1 MSLSARTVR
10 SSQSSWLED
19 LQEKGTLVGFLGIYG
34 AGLLLAF
41 SQGLL
46 ADSPAQLWLPIAA
59 LLLVGGTALLHRAGR
74 LTWAPLLAR
83 ALLVIISAGL
93 ILCAVHPGGILVA
106 APLLGLTVLF
116 AGVVLS
122 MQMSLLTALLLTILL
137 YAGSPFLAPL
147 GIAERSV
154 TLIAIWGAAGLQW
167 LVLHHLSWTMH
178 WAWSGYYENR
188 AALERARD
196 LQVKLFE
203 TMEDLSGAN
212 AQLTRLNQLANNLRQ
227 VAEDERQAKQQFVAN
242 VSHELRTPLNMII
255 GFCEM
260 ITHSPQMYGGEI
272 PPKLLADL
280 AVVLRNG
287 QHLSELIN
295 DVLDLSQ
302 VDAGMMALSKER
314 CSLAEIVNSAVLAV
328 QPLFRSKQLS
338 LGVEMPPSLPM
349 LHCDR
354 TRIREVIL
362 NLLSNAGR
370 YTEEGGC
377 QVRVTRQGGDLVI
390 SVSDTGPGI
399 APEAQKRIFRPF
411 EQIDGTLRR
420 RYGGTGLGLSI
431 SKSFVE
437 LHGGRMAL
445 ESAPG
450 RGTTIQVALPIETPT
465 AAAPGAL
472 RWFNPHRSY
481 EERTRPTRFHP
492 QAVRARLVVVEEG
505 NAMKRLLD
513 RYMDEV
519 EVVSVRSLA
528 EARGEALENPAQAIL
543 INELDVPAALSSLS
557 SNAPLPPDVP
567 IMVCGIPATED
578 AASLP
583 GVSAYLVKPVS
594 RAQMLRALDALPG
607 PIESLLLI
615 DDEPDALHLF
625 RRMLASAERGYRV
638 MRANS
643 GVRGLQILASQRP
656 DVVLLDLAM
665 PDMDGFGF
673 LQAKNAD
680 PALRDIP
687 VILVSAKDPLGHPLV
702 SNALAV
708 TTDRGLSVRRL
719 LGAIGALTEVLS
731 PTAAREPSQPADPRG

>member
-1 MSLSARTVR
+1 MSPSAQQVHG
-10 SSQSSWLED
+10 SQSSWLVE
-19 LQEKGTLVGFLGIYG
+19 LQEKATNVGV
-34 AGLLLAF
+34 AGLYAAGLVLAF
-41 SQGLL
+41 SQEML
-46 ADSPAQLWLPIAA
+46 AQNPVRLWLPVAVLLLTGGIA
-59 LLLVGGTALLHRAGR
+59 LLLRWTPPVARTLLIITMAAL
-74 LTWAPLLAR
+74 T
-83 ALLVIISAGL
+83 VL
-93 ILCAVHPGGILVA
+93 IVNPGGIAVA
-106 APLLGLTVLF
+106 APLLGLTVLL
-116 AGVVLS
+116 AGLVIS
-122 MQMSLLTALLLTILL
+122 MRVSLLTALLLTLVL
-137 YAGSPFLAPL
+137 YARSPLLPAL
-147 GIAERSV
+147 GVAERTA

-167 LVLHHLSWTMH
+167 LVLHHLSWTVH
-178 WAWSGYYENR
+178 WAWSGYHENR

-196 LQVKLFE
+196 LQVQLFE

-260 ITHSPQMYGGEI
+260 ITQSPRMYGEDV

-280 AVVLRNG
+280 TVVLRNG

-314 CSLAEIVNSAVLAV
+314 CSLRDIVNSAVLAV

-338 LGVEMPPSLPM
+338 LEVEMPSDLPM
-349 LHCDR
+349 LYCDR
-354 TRIREVIL
+354 TRIREVVL
-362 NLLSNAGR
+362 NVLSNAGR

-377 QVRVTRQGGDLVI
+377 RISVRRQGGDLAI

-437 LHGGRMAL
+437 LHGGRMSLA
-445 ESAPG
+445 SAPG
-450 RGTTIQVALPIETPT
+450 RGTTIHIVLPIETPT
-465 AAAPGAL
+465 AVDPGAL
-472 RWFNPHRSY
+472 RWFNPHRPY
-481 EERTRPTRFHP
+481 EERTRPTRFRP
-492 QAVRARLVVVEEG
+492 EAVRARLVVVEQGE
-505 NAMKRLLD
+505 AMGRLLD
-513 RYMDEV
+513 RYVDQV
-519 EVVSVRSLA
+519 EVVTARSLA
-528 EARGEALENPAQAIL
+528 EAREEVMQNPALAIL
-543 INELDVPAALSSLS
+543 INDLDVGSALKNLGSD
-557 SNAPLPPDVP
+557 APLPPGIP

-583 GVSAYLVKPVS
+583 GVSAYLLKPVS
-594 RAQMLRALDALPG
+594 RARMLQALDALPG

-625 RRMLASAERGYRV
+625 RRMLSSAERGYRV
-638 MRANS
+638 MRASS
-643 GVRGLQILASQRP
+643 GVRGLQILANQHP

-665 PDMDGFGF
+665 PDMDGYGF
-673 LQAKNAD
+673 LQAKNED

-687 VILVSAKDPLGHPLV
+687 VILVSARDPLGHPLV

-708 TTDRGLSVRRL
+708 TSDRGLSVRRL
-719 LGAIGALTEVLS
+719 LAAIGALTEVLS
-731 PTAAREPSQPADPRG
+731 PTAAREPGQIAAPHG

>member
-1 MSLSARTVR
+1 MSPSAQQVHG
-10 SSQSSWLED
+10 SQSSWLVE
-19 LQEKGTLVGFLGIYG
+19 LQEKATNVGV
-34 AGLLLAF
+34 AGLYAVGLVLAF
-41 SQGLL
+41 SQEML
-46 ADSPAQLWLPIAA
+46 AQNPVRLWLPVAVLLLTGGIA
-59 LLLVGGTALLHRAGR
+59 LLLR
-74 LTWAPLLAR
+74 WAPMVAR
-83 ALLVIISAGL
+83 ALVIITMAALTLL
-93 ILCAVHPGGILVA
+93 IVNPGGIAVA
-106 APLLGLTVLF
+106 APLLGLTVLL
-116 AGVVLS
+116 AGLVIS
-122 MQMSLLTALLLTILL
+122 MRVSLLTALLLTLVL
-137 YAGSPFLAPL
+137 YARSPLLPAL
-147 GIAERSV
+147 GIAERTA

-167 LVLHHLSWTMH
+167 LVLHHLSWTVH
-178 WAWSGYYENR
+178 WAWSGYHENR

-196 LQVKLFE
+196 LQVQLFE

-260 ITHSPQMYGGEI
+260 ITQSPRMYGEDV

-280 AVVLRNG
+280 TVVLRNG

-314 CSLAEIVNSAVLAV
+314 CSLRDIVNSAVLAV

-338 LGVEMPPSLPM
+338 LEVEMPSDLPM
-349 LHCDR
+349 LYCDR
-354 TRIREVIL
+354 TRIREVVL
-362 NLLSNAGR
+362 NVLSNAGR

-377 QVRVTRQGGDLVI
+377 RISVRRQGGDLAI

-437 LHGGRMAL
+437 LHGGRMSLA
-445 ESAPG
+445 SAPG
-450 RGTTIQVALPIETPT
+450 RGTTIHIVLPIETPT
-465 AAAPGAL
+465 AVDPGAL
-472 RWFNPHRSY
+472 RWFNPHRPY
-481 EERTRPTRFHP
+481 EERTRPTRFRP
-492 QAVRARLVVVEEG
+492 EAVRARLVVVEQGE
-505 NAMKRLLD
+505 AMGRLLD
-513 RYMDEV
+513 RYVDQV
-519 EVVSVRSLA
+519 EVVTARSLA
-528 EARGEALENPAQAIL
+528 EAREEVMQNPALAIL
-543 INELDVPAALSSLS
+543 INDLDVGSALKNLGSD
-557 SNAPLPPDVP
+557 APLPPGIP

-583 GVSAYLVKPVS
+583 GVSAYLLKPVS
-594 RAQMLRALDALPG
+594 RARMLQALDALPG

-625 RRMLASAERGYRV
+625 RRMLSSAERGYRV
-638 MRANS
+638 MRASS
-643 GVRGLQILASQRP
+643 GVRGLQILANQHP

-665 PDMDGFGF
+665 PDMDGYGF
-673 LQAKNAD
+673 LQAKNED

-687 VILVSAKDPLGHPLV
+687 VILVSARDPLGHPLV

-708 TTDRGLSVRRL
+708 TSDRGLSVRRL
-719 LGAIGALTEVLS
+719 LAAIGALTEVLS
-731 PTAAREPSQPADPRG
+731 PTAAREPGQIAAPHG

>member
-1 MSLSARTVR
+1 MSPSAQQVHG
-10 SSQSSWLED
+10 SQSSWLVE
-19 LQEKGTLVGFLGIYG
+19 LQEKATNVGV
-34 AGLLLAF
+34 AGLYAAGLVLAF
-41 SQGLL
+41 SQEML
-46 ADSPAQLWLPIAA
+46 AQNPVRLWLPVAVLLLTGGIA
-59 LLLVGGTALLHRAGR
+59 LLLRWTPPVARTLLIITMAAL
-74 LTWAPLLAR
+74 TLLI
-83 ALLVIISAGL
+83 VN
-93 ILCAVHPGGILVA
+93 PGGIAVA
-106 APLLGLTVLF
+106 APLLGLTVLL
-116 AGVVLS
+116 AGLVIS
-122 MQMSLLTALLLTILL
+122 MRVSLLTALLLTLVL
-137 YAGSPFLAPL
+137 YARSPLLPAL
-147 GIAERSV
+147 GVAERTA

-167 LVLHHLSWTMH
+167 LVLHHLSWTVH
-178 WAWSGYYENR
+178 WAWSGYHENR

-196 LQVKLFE
+196 LQVQLFE

-260 ITHSPQMYGGEI
+260 ITQSPRMYGEDV

-280 AVVLRNG
+280 TVVLRNG

-314 CSLAEIVNSAVLAV
+314 CSLRDIVNSAVLAV

-338 LGVEMPPSLPM
+338 LEVEMPSDLPM
-349 LHCDR
+349 LYCDR
-354 TRIREVIL
+354 TRIREVVL
-362 NLLSNAGR
+362 NVLSNAGR

-377 QVRVTRQGGDLVI
+377 RISVRRQGGDLAI

-437 LHGGRMAL
+437 LHGGRMSLA
-445 ESAPG
+445 SAPG
-450 RGTTIQVALPIETPT
+450 RGTTIHIVLPIETPT
-465 AAAPGAL
+465 AVDPGAL
-472 RWFNPHRSY
+472 RWFNPHRPY
-481 EERTRPTRFHP
+481 EERTRPTRFRP
-492 QAVRARLVVVEEG
+492 EAVRARLVVVEQGE
-505 NAMKRLLD
+505 AMGRLLD
-513 RYMDEV
+513 RYVDQV
-519 EVVSVRSLA
+519 EVVTARSLA
-528 EARGEALENPAQAIL
+528 EAREEVMQNPALAIL
-543 INELDVPAALSSLS
+543 INDLDVGSALKNLGSD
-557 SNAPLPPDVP
+557 APLPPGIP

-583 GVSAYLVKPVS
+583 GVSAYLLKPVS
-594 RAQMLRALDALPG
+594 RARMLQALDALPG

-625 RRMLASAERGYRV
+625 RRMLSSAERGYRV
-638 MRANS
+638 MRASS
-643 GVRGLQILASQRP
+643 GVRGLQILANQHP

-665 PDMDGFGF
+665 PDMDGYGF
-673 LQAKNAD
+673 LQAKNED

-687 VILVSAKDPLGHPLV
+687 VILVSARDPLGHPLV

-708 TTDRGLSVRRL
+708 TSDRGLSVRRL
-719 LGAIGALTEVLS
+719 LAAIGALTEVLS
-731 PTAAREPSQPADPRG
+731 PTAAREPGQIAAPHG

>member
-1 MSLSARTVR
+1 MSPSAQQVHG
-10 SSQSSWLED
+10 SQSSWLVE
-19 LQEKGTLVGFLGIYG
+19 LQEKATNVGV
-34 AGLLLAF
+34 AGLYAAGLVLAF
-41 SQGLL
+41 SQEML
-46 ADSPAQLWLPIAA
+46 AQNPVRLWLPVAVLLLTGGIA
-59 LLLVGGTALLHRAGR
+59 LLLRWTPPVARTLLIITMAAL
-74 LTWAPLLAR
+74 T
-83 ALLVIISAGL
+83 VL
-93 ILCAVHPGGILVA
+93 IVNPGGIAVA
-106 APLLGLTVLF
+106 APLLGLTVLL
-116 AGVVLS
+116 AGLVIS
-122 MQMSLLTALLLTILL
+122 MRVSLLTALLLTLVL
-137 YAGSPFLAPL
+137 YARSPLLPAL
-147 GIAERSV
+147 GVAERTA

-167 LVLHHLSWTMH
+167 LVLHHLSWTVH
-178 WAWSGYYENR
+178 WAWSGYHENR

-196 LQVKLFE
+196 LQVQLFE

-260 ITHSPQMYGGEI
+260 ITQSPRMYGEDV

-280 AVVLRNG
+280 TVVLRNG

-314 CSLAEIVNSAVLAV
+314 CSLRDIVNSAVLAV

-338 LGVEMPPSLPM
+338 LEVEMPSDLPM
-349 LHCDR
+349 LYCDR
-354 TRIREVIL
+354 TRIREVVL
-362 NLLSNAGR
+362 NVLSNAGR

-377 QVRVTRQGGDLVI
+377 RISVRRQGGDLAI

-437 LHGGRMAL
+437 LHGGRMSLA
-445 ESAPG
+445 SAPG
-450 RGTTIQVALPIETPT
+450 RGTSFHIVLPIETPT
-465 AAAPGAL
+465 AVDPGAL
-472 RWFNPHRSY
+472 RWFNPHRPY
-481 EERTRPTRFHP
+481 EERTRPTRFRP
-492 QAVRARLVVVEEG
+492 EAVRARLVVVEQGE
-505 NAMKRLLD
+505 AMGRLLD
-513 RYMDEV
+513 RYVDQV
-519 EVVSVRSLA
+519 EVVTARSLA
-528 EARGEALENPAQAIL
+528 EAREEVMQNPALAIL
-543 INELDVPAALSSLS
+543 INDLDVGSALKNLGSD
-557 SNAPLPPDVP
+557 APLPPGIP

-583 GVSAYLVKPVS
+583 GVSAYLLKPVS
-594 RAQMLRALDALPG
+594 RARMLQALDALPG

-625 RRMLASAERGYRV
+625 RRMLSSAERGYRV
-638 MRANS
+638 MRASS
-643 GVRGLQILASQRP
+643 GVRGLQILANQHP

-665 PDMDGFGF
+665 PDMDGYGF
-673 LQAKNAD
+673 LQAKNED

-687 VILVSAKDPLGHPLV
+687 VILVSARDPLGHPLV

-708 TTDRGLSVRRL
+708 TSDRGLSVRRL
-719 LGAIGALTEVLS
+719 LAAIGALTEVLS
-731 PTAAREPSQPADPRG
+731 PTAAREPGQIAAPHG

>member
-1 MSLSARTVR
+1 MSLSAHAVQ
-10 SSQSSWLED
+10 SSQSSWLTE
-19 LQEKGTLVGFLGIYG
+19 LQEKATAVGI
-34 AGLLLAF
+34 AGLYAAGLMLAF
-41 SQGLL
+41 SQEIL
-46 ADSPAQLWLPIAA
+46 AQNPVRLWLPVAA
-59 LLLVGGTALLHRAGR
+59 LLLTGAITLLLR
-74 LTWAPLLAR
+74 WAPMVARTLLIIAMA
-83 ALLVIISAGL
+83 ALT
-93 ILCAVHPGGILVA
+93 LCIVHPGGFVVA
-106 APLLGLTVLF
+106 APLLGLTVLL
-116 AGVVLS
+116 AGLVLS
-122 MQMSLLTALLLTILL
+122 MRGSLLTALLLTFVLYGRTPLL
-137 YAGSPFLAPL
+137 PAL
-147 GIAERSV
+147 GVAER
-154 TLIAIWGAAGLQW
+154 TATFIAIWGAAGLQW
-167 LVLHHLSWTMH
+167 LVLHHLSWTVH
-178 WAWSGYYENR
+178 WAWSGYNESR

-196 LQVKLFE
+196 LQVQLFE

-260 ITHSPQMYGGEI
+260 ITQSPQMYGEDI

-338 LGVEMPPSLPM
+338 LDVEMPSDLPM

-362 NLLSNAGR
+362 NVLSNAGR
-370 YTEEGGC
+370 YTEQGGC
-377 QVRVTRQGGDLVI
+377 RISVRRQGGDLAI

-399 APEAQKRIFRPF
+399 APEAQKRIFQPF

-437 LHGGRMAL
+437 LHGGRMSL

-450 RGTTIQVALPIETPT
+450 RGTTIHIVLPIETPT
-465 AAAPGAL
+465 AVDPGAL
-472 RWFNPHRSY
+472 RWFNPHRPY
-481 EERTRPTRFHP
+481 EQRTRPTRFRP
-492 QAVRARLVVVEEG
+492 EAVRARLVVVEQG
-505 NAMKRLLD
+505 NAMSRLLD
-513 RYMDEV
+513 RYVDQV
-519 EVVSVRSLA
+519 EIVTARSLA
-528 EARGEALENPAQAIL
+528 EAREEVMQNPAQAIL
-543 INELDVPAALSSLS
+543 INDLDVGSALNNLS
-557 SNAPLPPDVP
+557 AEAPLPPDIP

-583 GVSAYLVKPVS
+583 GVSAYLLKPVS
-594 RAQMLRALDALPG
+594 RARMLQALDALPG

-625 RRMLASAERGYRV
+625 RRMLSSAERGYRV
-638 MRANS
+638 MRASS
-643 GVRGLQILASQRP
+643 GVRGLQLLASQHP

-665 PDMDGFGF
+665 PDMDGYGF
-673 LQAKNAD
+673 LQAKNQD
-680 PALRDIP
+680 PTLRDIP
-687 VILVSAKDPLGHPLV
+687 VILVSARDPLGHPLV

-719 LGAIGALTEVLS
+719 LAAIGALIEVLS
-731 PTAAREPSQPADPRG
+731 PTAAREPEPPVAPGG